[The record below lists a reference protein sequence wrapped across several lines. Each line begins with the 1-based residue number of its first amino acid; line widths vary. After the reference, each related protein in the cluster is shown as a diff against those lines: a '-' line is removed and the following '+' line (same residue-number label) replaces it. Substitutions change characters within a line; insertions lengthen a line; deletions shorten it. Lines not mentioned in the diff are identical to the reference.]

1 MEKSRED
8 LIKEANE
15 LLAQL
20 TPEEAK
26 EIIESVLRKRQSIA

>member
-15 LLAQL
+15 LLAKL

-26 EIIESVLRKRQSIA
+26 KIIESVLRKRKNIA